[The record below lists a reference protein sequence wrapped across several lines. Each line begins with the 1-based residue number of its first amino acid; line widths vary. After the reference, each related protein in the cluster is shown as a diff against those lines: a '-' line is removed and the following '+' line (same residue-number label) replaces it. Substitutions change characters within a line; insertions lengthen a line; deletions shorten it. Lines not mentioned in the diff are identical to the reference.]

1 MEALG
6 SVWVEV
12 FTVAFAWLTVVC
24 LLIARV
30 PKPPSLLEEPLEDE
44 PFEDRPP
51 GNTVPA
57 PEARQGR
64 LRHLLAKP
72 RAARRPRP
80 RHHERATPNA

>member
-30 PKPPSLLEEPLEDE
+30 PKPPSILEEPPEAE
-44 PFEDRPP
+44 RT
-51 GNTVPA
+51 GNTA
-57 PEARQGR
+57 PSPGARQGR
-64 LRHLLAKP
+64 LRHLLPKP
-72 RAARRPRP
+72 HAARRPRP
-80 RHHERATPNA
+80 RHHQRATPNA

>member
-44 PFEDRPP
+44 PPST
-51 GNTVPA
+51 TVPA
-57 PEARQGR
+57 PGARQGR
-64 LRHLLAKP
+64 LRHLLPKP
-72 RAARRPRP
+72 HAARRPRQ

>member
-24 LLIARV
+24 QLIARV

-44 PFEDRPP
+44 HP
-51 GNTVPA
+51 GNSVPA
-57 PEARQGR
+57 AVARQGR

>member
-44 PFEDRPP
+44 PP
-51 GNTVPA
+51 GTTVPA
-57 PEARQGR
+57 PGARQGR
-64 LRHLLAKP
+64 LRHLLPKP
-72 RAARRPRP
+72 HAARRPRP
-80 RHHERATPNA
+80 RRHERATPNA

>member
-30 PKPPSLLEEPLEDE
+30 PKPPSLLEEPPED
-44 PFEDRPP
+44 DHP
-51 GNTVPA
+51 GTAQPA
-57 PEARQGR
+57 PGARQGR
-64 LRHLLAKP
+64 LRHLLPRP

-80 RHHERATPNA
+80 RHHEHA